1 MTQSGF
7 DAALVGKALGAR
19 LEEIEATIE
28 RVRAFAFEPDAA
40 TTRPAVLEGESLENA
55 RQLML
60 RALRTMGDPLHYRT
74 LLLLREGDSSLGALS
89 ALLDLPRLA
98 TWERVNDLV
107 QAGLLA
113 RSLEADQAGL
123 SAAGQALVELVEA
136 VARGAAEGR

>member
-7 DAALVGKALGAR
+7 DATLVGKALGAR

-40 TTRPAVLEGESLENA
+40 TSRPAVVEGESLDNA
-55 RQLML
+55 RELVL
-60 RALRTMGDPLHYRT
+60 RALRMMGDPLHYRT
-74 LLLLREGDSSLGALS
+74 LLRLREGDADLAALT

-98 TWERVNDLV
+98 VWERVNDLV
-107 QAGLLA
+107 QAGLVA

-123 SAAGQALVELVEA
+123 SAAGEALVELVETI
-136 VARGAAEGR
+136 ARATGEER